1 MNKRDYEVIEADE
14 DSATTLGESD
24 VSDEEDPLL
33 YKDKEKEPDQS
44 VLPPKKRR
52 RVIDVDAPAV
62 KIFRILS
69 KCEREYRREQK
80 VSKGLLAPKQRT
92 KLFN

>member
-1 MNKRDYEVIEADE
+1 MNKHDYEVIEADE

-33 YKDKEKEPDQS
+33 YKDKEKEPDVS
-44 VLPPKKRR
+44 LPPKKRR

-62 KIFRILS
+62 FRILS
-69 KCEREYRREQK
+69 KCEKEWKREQK
-80 VSKGLLAPKQRT
+80 VSKGLLAPKKRT